1 MSSAITETIYK
12 KKTEQPSIQTTSSR
26 QSLIK
31 GSILAIA
38 KIPLKQ
44 LTTKQMRLIRKQH
57 Y

>member
-44 LTTKQMRLIRKQH
+44 LTTKQMRLIRKH